1 MNKFNFKGVSSG
13 TIVRTLLLVL
23 ALVNQV
29 LAAFGVPAIPIE
41 DEQLS
46 TLVNTAFTV
55 ITALMAWWK
64 NNSFTVAAQKGD
76 EVKDALK
83 MGGTDLNEDLVGEE
97 E

>member
-1 MNKFNFKGVSSG
+1 MNKFNLKGVNSG

-23 ALVNQV
+23 ALTNQV
-29 LAAFGVPAIPIE
+29 LAAFGIAAIPIS
-41 DEQLS
+41 DELLS

-55 ITALMAWWK
+55 ITSLMAWWK
-64 NNSFTVAAQKGD
+64 NNSFTEAAQKGD
-76 EVKDALK
+76 EVKDAIK